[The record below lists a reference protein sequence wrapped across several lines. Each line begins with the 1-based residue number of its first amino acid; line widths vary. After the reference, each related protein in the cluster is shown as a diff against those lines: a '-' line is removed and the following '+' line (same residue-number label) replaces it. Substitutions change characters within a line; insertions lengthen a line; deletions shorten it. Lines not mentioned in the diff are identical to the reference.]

1 MRKKLL
7 LLIFLVLMIGCNKMQ
22 TEVNKVEEIF
32 EINKSVD
39 FNKSE
44 EIKVNVT
51 INNTEIEIKK
61 INEVVDNYNNC
72 KSLLSIK
79 RFNKFCNSNANETST
94 IELLSSYDVKRF
106 CSTEFDIDLYSYAI
120 INSIDFVNYNYA
132 TKYFD
137 NKKSSFF
144 LKNLDRLDIENKNF
158 IANSESY
165 VNIINKNKYIKVNV
179 LVLNQN
185 NIIEII
191 FNFEKNKGNFCSKDG
206 IVKLIKAVL
215 DMSKT
220 DMNSSFRS

>member
-1 MRKKLL
+1 
-7 LLIFLVLMIGCNKMQ
+7 MQ

-32 EINKSVD
+32 EINKS
-39 FNKSE
+39 E

-51 INNTEIEIKK
+51 INNTKIEIKE
-61 INEVVDNYNNC
+61 INEVVDNSNNC
-72 KSLLSIK
+72 KSLFSIK
-79 RFNKFCNSNANETST
+79 MFNKFCNSNANETST
-94 IELLSSYDVKRF
+94 IELLSSYDVKKF

-120 INSIDFVNYNYA
+120 INSINFVNYDYA

-144 LKNLDRLDIENKNF
+144 LKDLDRLDLVNKNF

-165 VNIINKNKYIKVNV
+165 VNIINRNKYIKVNV
-179 LVLNQN
+179 VVLNQN

-191 FNFEKNKGNFCSKDG
+191 FNFEKNRGNFCSKNG

>member
-7 LLIFLVLMIGCNKMQ
+7 FLMFLVLMISCNKMQ

-32 EINKSVD
+32 EINKS
-39 FNKSE
+39 E

-51 INNTEIEIKK
+51 INNTKIEIKE
-61 INEVVDNYNNC
+61 INEVVDNSNNC
-72 KSLLSIK
+72 KSLFSIK
-79 RFNKFCNSNANETST
+79 MFNKFCNSNANETST
-94 IELLSSYDVKRF
+94 IELLSSYDVKKF

-120 INSIDFVNYNYA
+120 INSINFVNYDYA

-144 LKNLDRLDIENKNF
+144 LKDLDRLDLVNKNF

-165 VNIINKNKYIKVNV
+165 VNIINRNKYIKVNV
-179 LVLNQN
+179 VVLNQN

-191 FNFEKNKGNFCSKDG
+191 FNFEKNRGNFCSKNG

-220 DMNSSFRS
+220 DMNSSFRSLSKN

>member
-32 EINKSVD
+32 EINKS
-39 FNKSE
+39 E

-51 INNTEIEIKK
+51 INNTKIEIKE
-61 INEVVDNYNNC
+61 INEVVDNSNNC
-72 KSLLSIK
+72 KSLFSIK
-79 RFNKFCNSNANETST
+79 MFNKFCNSNANETST
-94 IELLSSYDVKRF
+94 IELLSSYDVKKF

-120 INSIDFVNYNYA
+120 INSINFVNYDYA

-144 LKNLDRLDIENKNF
+144 LKDLDRLDLVNKNF

-165 VNIINKNKYIKVNV
+165 VNIINRNKYIKVNV
-179 LVLNQN
+179 VVLNQN

-191 FNFEKNKGNFCSKDG
+191 FNFEKNRGNFCSKNG

>member
-7 LLIFLVLMIGCNKMQ
+7 FLMFLVLMISCNKMQ

-32 EINKSVD
+32 EINKS
-39 FNKSE
+39 E

-51 INNTEIEIKK
+51 INNTKIEIKE
-61 INEVVDNYNNC
+61 INEVVDNSNNC
-72 KSLLSIK
+72 KSLFSIK
-79 RFNKFCNSNANETST
+79 MFNKFCNSNANETST
-94 IELLSSYDVKRF
+94 IELLSSYDVKKF

-120 INSIDFVNYNYA
+120 INSINFVNYDYA

-144 LKNLDRLDIENKNF
+144 LKDLDRLDLVNKNF

-165 VNIINKNKYIKVNV
+165 VNIINRNKYIKVNV
-179 LVLNQN
+179 VVLNQN

-191 FNFEKNKGNFCSKDG
+191 FNFEKNRGNFCSKNG